1 MRETITHSI
10 HTIKTTINMKE
21 IITTLVDAYKEDKR
35 EFLTSVGFGIVW
47 VLFTWFLL
55 WFAGTFAYDM

>member
-1 MRETITHSI
+1 MRETTTHSI
-10 HTIKTTINMKE
+10 HTIKTIIKMKE

-35 EFLTSVGFGIVW
+35 EFLTSMVVMILW
-47 VLFTWFLL
+47 VLMTWFLL